1 MINNSVPKFV
11 VVRKTNRCNIE
22 ERLGNSFCESFLTAY
37 RPFFTLLKGPGIYSL
52 IRDVEDLK
60 YKLEDMLDSGQV
72 DDHTILVKEASTKVR
87 LQCAENLKNNGY
99 HNNNKKNFQFKFDF
113 HGESFCYQCKKNK
126 PNEDFISAFQQ
137 KLASSCY
144 QCRKQPK
151 RSISRLP
158 CRFCK

>member
-37 RPFFTLLKGPGIYSL
+37 QPFFTLLKGPGIYSL

-113 HGESFCYQCKKNK
+113 DGESFCYQCKKNK

-151 RSISRLP
+151 RSILRLP